1 MSKIEKYQGEDIAF
15 SIRIWKDARKTE
27 PFDLDSV
34 SEIIVYIYTDGC
46 KKAMF
51 SKTDRQGYSQ
61 LKRAGK
67 NEYYGVLDSSIS
79 SLIAPGTMSM
89 EINIAESEPDLV
101 EGKWNFIS
109 KPIIGVL
116 KKSLIK
122 IES

>member
-1 MSKIEKYQGEDIAF
+1 MKLINKHQGEDIAF
-15 SIRIWKDARKTE
+15 SVRVWKDFDKTD

-34 SEIIVYIYTDGC
+34 SEIVVYIYTDGC

-51 SKTDRQGYSQ
+51 SKTNRQGYSQ
-61 LKRAGK
+61 LKKASK

-79 SLIAPGTMSM
+79 TLMAPGTMTM